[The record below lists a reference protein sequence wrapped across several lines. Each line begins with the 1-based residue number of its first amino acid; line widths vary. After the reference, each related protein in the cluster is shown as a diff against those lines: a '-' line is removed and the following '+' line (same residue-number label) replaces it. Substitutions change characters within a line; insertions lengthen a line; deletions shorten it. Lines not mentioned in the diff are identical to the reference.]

1 MRLEN
6 TPVLETGRLLLRPF
20 RPEDRVAILNI
31 FGDWEANVYLPW
43 FPLQTLEEAERFF
56 EERYSRLYRQPRGY
70 GYAVCLKGD
79 GVPIGYV
86 NVSLAEGYDLG
97 YGLRHEF
104 WHRGITTEAARA
116 VVERVKA
123 DGLPYLTATHDV
135 NNPRSGSVMRRLG
148 MKYCYS
154 YQEQWQPKDCLVTF
168 RLYQLNFDG
177 GDAVYWNYWKHSNV
191 HFIEEMLSANPG
203 ENVPDI
209 LRNRA
214 ACGRI
219 IREKTRSGANAAF
232 DRFW

>member
-1 MRLEN
+1 M
-6 TPVLETGRLLLRPF
+6 
-20 RPEDRVAILNI
+20 
-31 FGDWEANVYLPW
+31 
-43 FPLQTLEEAERFF
+43 
-56 EERYSRLYRQPRGY
+56 
-70 GYAVCLKGD
+70 
-79 GVPIGYV
+79 

-116 VVERVKA
+116 VVERVEA

-203 ENVPDI
+203 EK
-209 LRNRA
+209 
-214 ACGRI
+214 C
-219 IREKTRSGANAAF
+219 SGHLAE
-232 DRFW
+232 